1 MNCILLVR
9 VSTEKQSYDAQMK
22 ELHETALKAG
32 YAEKDIVDEEG
43 HIIYPAFTWY
53 SIGSYDDLF
62 SVANIVNHEIY
73 LYNCTC
79 KDGDPNPKF
88 KILSNFE

>member
-1 MNCILLVR
+1 MWEVFR
-9 VSTEKQSYDAQMK
+9 
-22 ELHETALKAG
+22 

-43 HIIYPAFTWY
+43 HIIYPAFK
-53 SIGSYDDLF
+53 
-62 SVANIVNHEIY
+62 IY

>member
-1 MNCILLVR
+1 MWEIFR
-9 VSTEKQSYDAQMK
+9 
-22 ELHETALKAG
+22 

-73 LYNCTC
+73 LYNSTC